1 MYRQVYIGRLL
12 FIQCQIVM
20 YMVRICLFVCFS
32 SSVIPF
38 PQTSDHIKS
47 LNWFV
52 SEFLIIYL
60 FQGLFVQWNWYCYL
74 FIKFAFWSRG
84 IYTRTGNGDIDGYC
98 VLSLTFA
105 FRLMA
110 VTCWIFFTEMQYV
123 DCQKLRMHWKG
134 KSYLNLYMVSC
145 SSVHFIKYQK
155 SILKDFCNQF

>member
-60 FQGLFVQWNWYCYL
+60 FQGLFVAVKLVLL
-74 FIKFAFWSRG
+74 FIHKV
-84 IYTRTGNGDIDGYC
+84 C
-98 VLSLTFA
+98 
-105 FRLMA
+105 
-110 VTCWIFFTEMQYV
+110 
-123 DCQKLRMHWKG
+123 
-134 KSYLNLYMVSC
+134 
-145 SSVHFIKYQK
+145 
-155 SILKDFCNQF
+155 ILK